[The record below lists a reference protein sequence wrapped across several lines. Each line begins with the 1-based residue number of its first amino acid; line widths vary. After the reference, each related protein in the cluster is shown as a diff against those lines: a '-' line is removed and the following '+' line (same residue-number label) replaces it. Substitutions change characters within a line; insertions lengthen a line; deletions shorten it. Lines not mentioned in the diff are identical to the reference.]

1 MKDAK
6 EILTSKSVLDG
17 HFSIDIDEEN
27 IYEWTVSI
35 VSFSQKLFFFNFFIT
50 VKSRRRFGSGKGY
63 EKTQNTY

>member
-6 EILTSKSVLDG
+6 EILTSKSVMDG

-35 VSFSQKLFFFNFFIT
+35 VSFFANLYLFLFLD
-50 VKSRRRFGSGKGY
+50 
-63 EKTQNTY
+63 